1 MARSNFPRRFLF
13 ASPAGPPTGTAG
25 RRGGRVH
32 LTDLDGR
39 IVGTQSELGYDQ
51 TADGLSATVTFA
63 GLNWGRL

>member
-1 MARSNFPRRFLF
+1 
-13 ASPAGPPTGTAG
+13 
-25 RRGGRVH
+25 VH